1 MEFCVF
7 LPNNQDQAAEGRH
20 MGPWGRFLIRKT
32 FCRGG
37 NSFLEPIVVQD
48 LFYLIKKNNYATIC
62 EELCTFGT
70 ICEYKISQH
79 GNLKVHLAA
88 SNIQKESAAK
98 WIIQWICAQQ
108 HCKSHFDMRHPVVD
122 RIRPRPSLSPSH
134 DFPESIPNPYH
145 QHWGPSSEKPV
156 RRVFGFSGVD
166 ILPSE
171 VQSCATN

>member
-1 MEFCVF
+1 MVGGSVFVGLVKKVFNPIKIFPISAVKSIFMEVCVF
-7 LPNNQDQAAEGRH
+7 PPNNQDQAAEGRH
-20 MGPWGRFLIRKT
+20 MWPR
-32 FCRGG
+32 
-37 NSFLEPIVVQD
+37 
-48 LFYLIKKNNYATIC
+48 IC

-134 DFPESIPNPYH
+134 DFPENIPNPYH